1 MNTKNEN
8 AAEQEME
15 KQIRDRKFN
24 PWRIPLTQE
33 AKDLVQLVLMELQE
47 YEQRLQVRKRRRRE
61 ADQLVFEETTAA
73 VVSDAAHHWLME
85 WSGGIS
91 ISRSN
96 RYLGRRS
103 RYRPPAYSKILPD
116 ILDCLADEEM
126 GIITQALGH
135 KGYFGPAKWTTI
147 NAGEVLV
154 RRLEDAGLDYLHF
167 GIRPGQEV
175 IHLKRTKED
184 HWDEGAL
191 IEYDDTPETVA
202 FREQVQFIN
211 EWLHA
216 AEIDFDE
223 YHSPEGQP
231 VDPHDRCLRRVFT
244 QGRFD
249 SGGRLFGGFWQSLKK
264 KQRLEGVTIGGEPV
278 VELDYGQMNPR
289 LLYALCGE
297 QPPEQDAYDIPGY
310 SMYRKGVKKIMNAM
324 MFTTKRL
331 TRMPQGVRK
340 EFEEKFSVG
349 SVMLAIE
356 LAHPAIK
363 DSFFKGI
370 GHDLQFTESQI
381 LVDVLLQLRSLGVVA
396 LPIHDSI
403 IVGESKK
410 HVAKEVMLSC
420 FSSQAGV
427 SGIVEEVGQ

>member
-1 MNTKNEN
+1 LNEN
-8 AAEQEME
+8 EHIEHDQQGQENV
-15 KQIRDRKFN
+15 RDRMFN
-24 PWRIPLTQE
+24 PWRMPVTPE
-33 AKDLVQLVLMELQE
+33 AMDLVQRVLMELQE
-47 YEQRLQVRKRRRRE
+47 YEQRHQVRKRRRRE
-61 ADQLVFEETTAA
+61 ADQQVFEETVAA
-73 VVSDAAHHWLME
+73 VVSDAAHHYLTE
-85 WSGGIS
+85 WPGGVS
-91 ISRSN
+91 IPRSN

-103 RYRPPAYSKILPD
+103 RYRPTVYSKILPD

-135 KGYFGPAKWTTI
+135 KGYFGPAKLTTI
-147 NAGEVLV
+147 NAGEVLA
-154 RRLEDAGLDYLHF
+154 RRLKDAGLDYLHF

-184 HWDEGAL
+184 HWDEGEL
-191 IEYDDTPETVA
+191 IEYDDTPETDA
-202 FREQVQFIN
+202 FREQVQLIN
-211 EWLHA
+211 AWLQA

-231 VDPHDRCLRRVFT
+231 VDPHDRHLRRVFT

-264 KQRLEGVTIGGEPV
+264 KQRLEGVTISGESV

-340 EFEEKFSVG
+340 EFEEKFRVG
-349 SVMLAIE
+349 SVMQAIE

-370 GHDLQFTESQI
+370 GHDLQFMESQI
-381 LVDVLLQLRSLGVVA
+381 LVDVLLQLRGLGVVA

-403 IVGESKK
+403 IVRESKK
-410 HVAKEVMLSC
+410 YVAKEVMLSC